1 MENKLYK
8 IVKAYPFSPPV
19 GTILH
24 YDSFADW
31 YQNANE
37 DYIVES
43 RIIEKHPEYFEEV
56 KDEYRFLVY
65 TKDRAFHN
73 PWKVVEFRKQPEDY
87 NDKKDSEFIRFFKT
101 KAEATEYILMNKP
114 CLSYNDVSNMCV
126 LFNDVNWDHLKT
138 TIDLDELKEII
149 KKKL

>member
-1 MENKLYK
+1 MKYKLIK
-8 IVKAYPFSPPV
+8 EYPSSPPL
-19 GTILH
+19 GTILK
-24 YDSFADW
+24 YDSSNYW
-31 YQNANE
+31 YYDKNN
-37 DYIVES
+37 IVLES
-43 RIIEKHPEYFEEV
+43 AIEKYPEYFEEV

-87 NDKKDSEFIRFFKT
+87 EGMKDSESIRFFKT

-114 CLSYNDVSNMCV
+114 CLSYNDVSNMCI
-126 LFNDVNWDHLKT
+126 LFKDVNWDHFKT
-138 TIDLDELKEII
+138 TIDLDKLKEII

>member
-56 KDEYRFLVY
+56 EDEYRFVVY
-65 TKDRAFHN
+65 TKDMAFHS

-87 NDKKDSEFIRFFKT
+87 NDKKDSEFRIFFKT
-101 KAEATEYILMNKP
+101 KAEATEYILRNKP

-149 KKKL
+149 EKKI

>member
-1 MENKLYK
+1 MENKMYK
-8 IVKAYPFSPPV
+8 IVKSYPFSPPV

-65 TKDRAFHN
+65 TQDKPFFKA
-73 PWKVVEFRKQPEDY
+73 WEVMEFIKQPADY
-87 NDKKDSEFIRFFKT
+87 HQKLDFIRFFKT
-101 KAEATEYILMNKP
+101 KGEAYDFIMDNKP
-114 CLSYNDVSNMCV
+114 CLSLDDLFQLSHGNNDVLC
-126 LFNDVNWDHLKT
+126 
-138 TIDLDELKEII
+138 I
-149 KKKL
+149 KYDKLRNLVGSRL

>member
-8 IVKAYPFSPPV
+8 IVKSYPFSPPV

-65 TKDRAFHN
+65 TKDRAFHS
-73 PWKVVEFRKQPEDY
+73 PWKIVEFRKQPEDY

-101 KAEATEYILMNKP
+101 KVEAYDFIMDNKP
-114 CLSYNDVSNMCV
+114 CLSLDDLFQLSHGNNDVLC
-126 LFNDVNWDHLKT
+126 
-138 TIDLDELKEII
+138 I
-149 KKKL
+149 KYDKLRNLVGSRL